1 MVSLPNFSENSIVI
15 VDDTES
21 IATCVKAFL
30 QAEGYAEIETF
41 GCPQKAFDEIRQRGC
56 PAIIIT
62 DYEMPAMTG
71 DAFLDSVEKLYPK
84 VKSVIITGHSAVP
97 PEVAGRFSVIR
108 KDEPDFFSRLI
119 RHVREELA
127 SGDSYLERPVPSL

>member
-1 MVSLPNFSENSIVI
+1 VASKHDFPENSIVI

-41 GCPQKAFDEIRQRGC
+41 GCPGKALDGIRQRGC

-62 DYEMPAMTG
+62 DYEMPLMTG
-71 DAFLDSVEKLYPK
+71 AAFLDSVEKLYPE
-84 VKSVIITGHSAVP
+84 VKGVIITGHSAVP
-97 PEVAGRFSVIR
+97 AEVAGRFFVIR

-127 SGDSYLERPVPSL
+127 P